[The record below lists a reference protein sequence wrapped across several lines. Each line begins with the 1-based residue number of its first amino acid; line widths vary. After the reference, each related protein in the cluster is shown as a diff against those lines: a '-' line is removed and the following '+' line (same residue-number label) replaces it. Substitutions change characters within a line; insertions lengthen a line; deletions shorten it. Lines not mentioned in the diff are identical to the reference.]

1 MRSVNDDGHLRIV
14 VRNPLFG
21 GGGGR
26 GPGPR
31 PTAVEGTERL
41 AGNVGYVRVSGFSS
55 AGGIGPPLDRAMTEL
70 KDTGAL
76 IVDLRAN
83 GGGDPA
89 GAMCL
94 AGFFFDQPTLM
105 ARIYSRQGDTTTE
118 MSTGDVKGPRYLGKP
133 VFILTSH
140 RTFSA
145 GEAAA
150 YHLKHVAHAITVGEP
165 SGGGAHRIRGVDLSD
180 RFTMSLPYTRP
191 INVVTNG
198 DWETTGVTPE
208 IPSTAEAA
216 LSVAHL
222 AALRKLPPS
231 PERDAAIR
239 DLEHASRDRWSGSR
253 FQAQRPRSTRRSAKS
268 LRLVDFDVVL
278 VVFVPE
284 HGRLSVRSPT
294 SAARTAWRSPTDRP
308 RSRGSAGRSRS
319 IAEADAVPVTASSR
333 CTPCR

>member
-1 MRSVNDDGHLRIV
+1 MFRRIIPTAVIIAAAGLAVARGGGPVTAAERTAVVSRAADELDRGYVFVDAGRKMAEHLRHRLAEGAYATITDAQAFAETLTRDVRSVNDDGHLRIV
-14 VRNPLFG
+14 VRNPLSG

-41 AGNVGYVRVSGFSS
+41 AGNVGYVRVNGFPS
-55 AGGIGPPLDRAMTEL
+55 AEEIGPPLDRAMTEL

-76 IVDLRAN
+76 IVDLRTN

-89 GAMCL
+89 GAMYL
-94 AGFFFDQPTLM
+94 AGFFFDKPTLM

-165 SGGGAHRIRGVDLSD
+165 SGGGAHRIRGVDLND
-180 RFTMSLPYTRP
+180 RFSMSLPYTRP

-239 DLEHASRDRWSGSR
+239 DLERSS
-253 FQAQRPRSTRRSAKS
+253 RPR
-268 LRLVDFDVVL
+268 
-278 VVFVPE
+278 
-284 HGRLSVRSPT
+284 
-294 SAARTAWRSPTDRP
+294 
-308 RSRGSAGRSRS
+308 
-319 IAEADAVPVTASSR
+319 
-333 CTPCR
+333 